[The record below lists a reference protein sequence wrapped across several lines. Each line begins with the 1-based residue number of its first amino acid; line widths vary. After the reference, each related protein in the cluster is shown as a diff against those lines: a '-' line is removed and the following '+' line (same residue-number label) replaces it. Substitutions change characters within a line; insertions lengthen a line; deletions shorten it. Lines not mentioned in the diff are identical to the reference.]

1 MNDGTPQNC
10 AVQSSSLDQQ
20 LLLIHFKNLRRG
32 DGRGICQVQAR
43 PDSPLEGAKYEETK
57 DLLLQVLV
65 IAAQHVNLLVFYDK
79 HILRL
84 VFHINLWGAL

>member
-1 MNDGTPQNC
+1 M
-10 AVQSSSLDQQ
+10 
-20 LLLIHFKNLRRG
+20 
-32 DGRGICQVQAR
+32 QAR